1 MGWRKFLRRAFKV
14 ATTGVPDLLERK
26 AEKEADRAKDKAMA
40 EEARLEQIRLTGIET
55 AKLEEEEEKK
65 RIKNMYGYSS
75 TIKTSG
81 AGVLGMAP
89 VSKSKLLGGN

>member
-1 MGWRKFLRRAFKV
+1 MGWRKSLRRALAATGLKPAQKREAEYQEHRANDAAFK
-14 ATTGVPDLLERK
+14 
-26 AEKEADRAKDKAMA
+26 
-40 EEARLEQIRLTGIET
+40 EEQRLEQIRLTGIET